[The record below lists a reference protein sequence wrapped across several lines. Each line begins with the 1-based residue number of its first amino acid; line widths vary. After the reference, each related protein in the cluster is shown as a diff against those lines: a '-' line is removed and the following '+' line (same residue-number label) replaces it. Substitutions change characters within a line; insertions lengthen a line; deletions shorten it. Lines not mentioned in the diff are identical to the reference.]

1 MISARSAKVFLD
13 EREHLFR
20 VAEETKKPIMM
31 CSYTLPGD
39 KATQLINNATSTFTN
54 MPNCA
59 RTVCEMADYRSH
71 REAFLKIP
79 KIKTRDASRAET
91 VRSALAKYDKVL
103 CEYQAADIL
112 APYGIDLGNGG
123 LATNANEA
131 VTLAKAIGAP
141 VALKIQSPDIPH
153 KTEAGGI
160 ALKVE
165 GENQIKAAFEN
176 IRANAI
182 EYDPEADIKGIL
194 VRPMA
199 EDGIEMIVGINN
211 DSDFGPMLLV
221 GLGGI
226 FVEVIKEFILL
237 PTPLSKGEAKSALDR
252 LKGAALLGDVRGQ
265 KVADKDAL
273 ADLIGSVNLQPKTA
287 AVTELDESGDR
298 PLYRP
303 ERGRRTNYPAHKGTK
318 YAGNFYLVPLSDV
331 LGAEVRGLDITEDLD
346 DRPIKAL
353 ESMGRTPSSL
363 FRNPELSPEK
373 QVKSHRLGKLSSH
386 TQADYAIPEYP
397 EIFTS
402 HQMLIER
409 YAHRCHTSTHVAF
422 RRPHGRDTPAGTL
435 SYGVDIPMKAAILVC
450 FDRVL

>member
-1 MISARSAKVFLD
+1 MISALSAKVFLD

-39 KATQLINNATSTFTN
+39 KATQLINNAGFPLFTN

-79 KIKTRDASRAET
+79 KIKTRDTSRAET
-91 VRSALAKYDKVL
+91 VRSALAKYDGVL

-165 GENQIKAAFEN
+165 GENKIKAAFEN

-252 LKGAALLGDVRGQ
+252 LKGAAILGDVRGQ

-273 ADLIGSVNLQPKTA
+273 ADLMVRLSEFAAETA
-287 AVTELDESGDR
+287 GAVTELDLNPVIVHSTGLSVADA
-298 PLYRP
+298 LIV
-303 ERGRRTNYPAHKGTK
+303 PAH
-318 YAGNFYLVPLSDV
+318 
-331 LGAEVRGLDITEDLD
+331 
-346 DRPIKAL
+346 
-353 ESMGRTPSSL
+353 
-363 FRNPELSPEK
+363 
-373 QVKSHRLGKLSSH
+373 
-386 TQADYAIPEYP
+386 
-397 EIFTS
+397 
-402 HQMLIER
+402 
-409 YAHRCHTSTHVAF
+409 
-422 RRPHGRDTPAGTL
+422 
-435 SYGVDIPMKAAILVC
+435 
-450 FDRVL
+450 

>member
-1 MISARSAKVFLD
+1 MQPDYRYRDRLPTGKRVAICTGSGGSGGWMAESCITAGLEVPILDDPTRAKIDAHLPDYATSQNPVDGTAGSIRTIGYSVLAEWVAGSTNIDTVISVISARSAKVFLD

-39 KATQLINNATSTFTN
+39 KATQLINNAGFPLFTN

-265 KVADKDAL
+265 KSSRQRR
-273 ADLIGSVNLQPKTA
+273 IG
-287 AVTELDESGDR
+287 
-298 PLYRP
+298 
-303 ERGRRTNYPAHKGTK
+303 
-318 YAGNFYLVPLSDV
+318 
-331 LGAEVRGLDITEDLD
+331 
-346 DRPIKAL
+346 
-353 ESMGRTPSSL
+353 
-363 FRNPELSPEK
+363 
-373 QVKSHRLGKLSSH
+373 
-386 TQADYAIPEYP
+386 
-397 EIFTS
+397 
-402 HQMLIER
+402 
-409 YAHRCHTSTHVAF
+409 
-422 RRPHGRDTPAGTL
+422 RPHG
-435 SYGVDIPMKAAILVC
+435 
-450 FDRVL
+450 